1 MSSDTYTNQVKKL
14 QNIRKHLGNLA
25 NDIKLPQIIVVGDQS
40 TGKSAILTALTGI
53 VFPIN
58 SGMCTKCPIVIHCN
72 YHNSKNGFFE
82 KKEDGKFMRIN
93 IANKMQEH
101 NEFNGIVN
109 EPITIYCY
117 GSEQKDCT
125 IVDLPGMIHDGTD
138 NDSKIR
144 NMLKSYIKNPNSYIL
159 ACIKS
164 SQDIETAGVFQF
176 INETKKARDRTLTVY
191 TKCDVN
197 DGDNIEKLR
206 KINNENKEKYHMVI
220 ALNPEIKNDENT
232 EQNRYDE
239 NFERKKFE
247 EYKITMNEN
256 IGIQNLKN
264 KLPVIYENIIRLNYP
279 HLEAAMNSKIREFEK
294 KLEIIGD
301 KPLTSIDIINM
312 IIKKLELNKLHNDIF
327 KNYISL
333 DEYNNVL
340 NERKNRDKKKRQAIN
355 ILSDSDDERLN
366 MNILCDSDN
375 ENEIKYYSK
384 NINSKL
390 YDYKNID
397 IEDITFNYNENI
409 TFQGRESYIEQ
420 LQNICNNWN
429 KNIQKMLDEIEKKF
443 ISNTNIELKCVDEQ
457 LNNNIK
463 RYIIKNIKENFKKC
477 KETIEI
483 QLLNE
488 YSIDSLNNPHYK
500 VSKSERIKMLEKIKN
515 ILSNSKDSYI
525 NIINKCKQYIN
536 DYIDSEYKKTSKE
549 KLQDKIKKEVI
560 LYFDIKIKDINE
572 SLASK
577 IKSIKIKI
585 LDFINKM
592 NDVIPLRER
601 TSLIN
606 LRRKYIEEIKKLKD
620 SIAELY

>member
-1 MSSDTYTNQVKKL
+1 MSIDAYTNQVKKL

-72 YHNSKNGFFE
+72 YHNNKNGFFE
-82 KKEDGKFMRIN
+82 KKEDGKLMRIN

-176 INETKKARDRTLTVY
+176 INETENARDRTLTIY

-206 KINNENKEKYHMVI
+206 NINNENKEKYHMVI
-220 ALNPEIKNDENT
+220 ALNPEIKNDENA
-232 EQNRYDE
+232 EQNRYDK

-264 KLPVIYENIIRLNYP
+264 KLPVIYENIIRLNFP

-294 KLEIIGD
+294 NLEIIGD
-301 KPLTSIDIINM
+301 KPLTSKDIINI
-312 IIKKLELNKLHNDIF
+312 IIKKLELDKLHNDIF

-333 DEYNNVL
+333 DEYNNIFKKIKI
-340 NERKNRDKKKRQAIN
+340 EEKKRIEN
-355 ILSDSDDERLN
+355 DDDEDGFENSDLEALHIRN
-366 MNILCDSDN
+366 IMNEDGKI
-375 ENEIKYYSK
+375 K

-397 IEDITFNYNENI
+397 IKDITFNYNENI

-463 RYIIKNIKENFKKC
+463 RYIIKNIKENFKNC

-488 YSIDSLNNPHYK
+488 YSIDSLNNPHYE
-500 VSKSERIKMLEKIKN
+500 VSKSEHIKMLEKIKN
-515 ILSNSKDSYI
+515 MLSNSNDHFRDI
-525 NIINKCKQYIN
+525 VNKCKQYIN
-536 DYIDSEYKKTSKE
+536 EYIDGEYKKTSKE

-577 IKSIKIKI
+577 IKSIKIKT
-585 LDFINKM
+585 LDFIKIM

>member
-1 MSSDTYTNQVKKL
+1 MSIDAYTNQVKKL

-72 YHNSKNGFFE
+72 YHNNKNGFFE
-82 KKEDGKFMRIN
+82 KKEDGKLMRIN

-176 INETKKARDRTLTVY
+176 INETENARDRTLTIY

-206 KINNENKEKYHMVI
+206 NINNENKEKYHMVI
-220 ALNPEIKNDENT
+220 ALNPEIKNDENA
-232 EQNRYDE
+232 EQNRYDK

-264 KLPVIYENIIRLNYP
+264 KLPVIYENIIRLNFP

-294 KLEIIGD
+294 NLEIIGD
-301 KPLTSIDIINM
+301 KPLTSKYIINM

-333 DEYNNVL
+333 DEYNNIFKKIQI
-340 NERKNRDKKKRQAIN
+340 EEKKKIEN
-355 ILSDSDDERLN
+355 DDDEDGFENSDLEALHIRN
-366 MNILCDSDN
+366 IMNEDGKI
-375 ENEIKYYSK
+375 K

-397 IEDITFNYNENI
+397 IKDITFNYNENI

-463 RYIIKNIKENFKKC
+463 RYIIKNIKENFKNC

-488 YSIDSLNNPHYK
+488 YSIDSLNNPHYE
-500 VSKSERIKMLEKIKN
+500 VSKSEHIKMLEKIKN
-515 ILSNSKDSYI
+515 MLSNSNDHFRDI
-525 NIINKCKQYIN
+525 VNKCKQYIN
-536 DYIDSEYKKTSKE
+536 EYIDGEYKKTSKE

-577 IKSIKIKI
+577 IKSIKIKT
-585 LDFINKM
+585 LDFIKIM